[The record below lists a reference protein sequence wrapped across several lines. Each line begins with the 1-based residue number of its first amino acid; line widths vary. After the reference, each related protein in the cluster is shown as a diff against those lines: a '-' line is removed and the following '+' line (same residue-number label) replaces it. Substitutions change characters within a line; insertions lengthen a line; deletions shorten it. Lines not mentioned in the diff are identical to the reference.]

1 MVFNHIISCFKLEI
15 ICFLCYAFFEVRT
28 LTREEFIK
36 SLIKERGF
44 NIKSF
49 AAHIGI
55 PYTSLLS
62 MLNNSIG
69 GAAVETVIK
78 ICEELN
84 IPVEALKSEN
94 FNSSLASKKAKLNN
108 NEQELIKKYRLLTD
122 EQQGA
127 VNANI
132 NYFIELNKSKNEEN
146 IN

>member
-1 MVFNHIISCFKLEI
+1 ML
-15 ICFLCYAFFEVRT
+15 FFSIEVSI

-36 SLIKERGF
+36 NLIKERGF

-94 FNSSLASKKAKLNN
+94 FNSSISNVKVSLSSAEK
-108 NEQELIKKYRLLTD
+108 ELIEKYRLLTD
-122 EQQGA
+122 EQKGA
-127 VNANI
+127 VDANI
-132 NYFIELNKSKNEEN
+132 NYFIGLNKAKNEDGQESSN
-146 IN
+146 NKAV

>member
-1 MVFNHIISCFKLEI
+1 M
-15 ICFLCYAFFEVRT
+15 
-28 LTREEFIK
+28 TREEFIK
-36 SLIKERGF
+36 NLIKERGF

-84 IPVEALKSEN
+84 ISVESLKAEN
-94 FNSSLASKKAKLNN
+94 FNSSIPNIKANLSNTEK
-108 NEQELIKKYRLLTD
+108 ELIKKYRQLNADGKERINNMLDFEIDQLKRKD
-122 EQQGA
+122 E
-127 VNANI
+127 I
-132 NYFIELNKSKNEEN
+132 PSENKVG
-146 IN
+146 

>member
-1 MVFNHIISCFKLEI
+1 M
-15 ICFLCYAFFEVRT
+15 
-28 LTREEFIK
+28 TREEFIK
-36 SLIKERGF
+36 NLIKERGF

-94 FNSSLASKKAKLNN
+94 FNSSISNVKVSLSSAEK
-108 NEQELIKKYRLLTD
+108 ELIEKYRLLTD
-122 EQQGA
+122 EQKGA
-127 VNANI
+127 VDANI
-132 NYFIELNKSKNEEN
+132 NYFIGLNKAKNEDGQESSN
-146 IN
+146 NKAV

>member
-1 MVFNHIISCFKLEI
+1 M
-15 ICFLCYAFFEVRT
+15 
-28 LTREEFIK
+28 TREEFIK
-36 SLIKERGF
+36 NLIKERGF

-49 AAHIGI
+49 AAHIGV

-94 FNSSLASKKAKLNN
+94 FNPSISNVKVNLSSA
-108 NEQELIKKYRLLTD
+108 EQELIKKYRLLTD

-127 VNANI
+127 VDASI
-132 NYFIELNKSKNEEN
+132 NYFIGLNKSKNEDGQESSN
-146 IN
+146 NKAV